1 MRMLLKVS
9 HVQTMQYDW
18 LKMWRVA
25 WNIQIESVKCND
37 VVLNFVVFDT
47 GNWFDSDGCEKL
59 NCVCENL
66 TIN

>member
-47 GNWFDSDGCEKL
+47 GNWF
-59 NCVCENL
+59 
-66 TIN
+66 